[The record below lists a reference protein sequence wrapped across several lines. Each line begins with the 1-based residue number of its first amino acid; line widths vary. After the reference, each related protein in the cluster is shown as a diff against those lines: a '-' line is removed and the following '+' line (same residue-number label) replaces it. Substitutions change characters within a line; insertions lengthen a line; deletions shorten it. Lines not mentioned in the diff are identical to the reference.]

1 MKRENLRRVTKKK
14 KCHITCR
21 QLKLSQEEQTGPIA
35 LIFGGSILNGM
46 KTAKRL
52 GIGLPLTI
60 TGENPRRIISEEDLQ
75 REGPPINMT
84 GDRLSI
90 DLLKNI
96 TKDLQ
101 KDLQIDTEE
110 GRLMNMTEDL
120 RRMTKTEIHLIIMVK
135 GLQKEGIQKEDLQIE
150 GPRKEDLRKDGPRK
164 EDLQKED
171 PQKEDLRKED
181 LQIEGPQKED
191 LQIEGPRKEDLQ
203 IEGPRKEDLQ
213 REDHL
218 KGGLQT

>member
-1 MKRENLRRVTKKK
+1 
-14 KCHITCR
+14 
-21 QLKLSQEEQTGPIA
+21 
-35 LIFGGSILNGM
+35 M

-52 GIGLPLTI
+52 GIGLPQTT
-60 TGENPRRIISEEDLQ
+60 TGENPRRMISEEDLQ
-75 REGPPINMT
+75 IEGPPINMT

-101 KDLQIDTEE
+101 IDTEE
-110 GRLMNMTEDL
+110 GRLMNMTECP

-135 GLQKEGIQKEDLQIE
+135 GLQKGGIQKEDLQTK

-171 PQKEDLRKED
+171 LQKEDLQKEDLRRDGPWKEDLQKEGPQKEDLRKED
-181 LQIEGPQKED
+181 LQIEGPQKKD
-191 LQIEGPRKEDLQ
+191 LQREGPQ
-203 IEGPRKEDLQ
+203 KEDLQ

-218 KGGLQT
+218 KGGLQTHTGVGRMTDTGGRNQKRKFLIMVGGVQLNLSKQ

>member
-1 MKRENLRRVTKKK
+1 MKRENLLRVTKKK

-35 LIFGGSILNGM
+35 LISGGSILNGM

-52 GIGLPLTI
+52 GIGLPQTI
-60 TGENPRRIISEEDLQ
+60 TGENPRRMISEEDLQ
-75 REGPPINMT
+75 IEGPPINMT

-101 KDLQIDTEE
+101 IDTEV
-110 GRLMNMTEDL
+110 GRLMNMTEGP
-120 RRMTKTEIHLIIMVK
+120 RHMTKTEIHLIIMVK
-135 GLQKEGIQKEDLQIE
+135 GLQKGGIQKEDLQTE
-150 GPRKEDLRKDGPRK
+150 GPRKKDLRKDGPRK

-171 PQKEDLRKED
+171 LQKEDLQKED
-181 LQIEGPQKED
+181 LQREGPQKED
-191 LQIEGPRKEDLQ
+191 L
-203 IEGPRKEDLQ
+203 
-213 REDHL
+213 
-218 KGGLQT
+218 